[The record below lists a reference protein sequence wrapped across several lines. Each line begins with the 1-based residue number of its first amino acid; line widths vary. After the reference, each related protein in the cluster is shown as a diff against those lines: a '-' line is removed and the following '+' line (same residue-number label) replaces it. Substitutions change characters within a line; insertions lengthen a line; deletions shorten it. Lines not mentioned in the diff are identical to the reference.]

1 MLSDRLRNLRLDMKK
16 TQKDMADFLG
26 ITRQGYGNYENGKT
40 EPDQKTINAL
50 ADYFNTTIDYLYGR
64 SDNFQPDVTDQL
76 NHTSSNT
83 KQGEGNSEQRA
94 DSEANIGRAFLG
106 GSDKYSEE
114 ELDLARA
121 AAKAAVDAYRKAQR
135 KRDEQSF

>member
-1 MLSDRLRNLRLDMKK
+1 MLPDRLRNLRLDKKK

-26 ITRQGYGNYENGKT
+26 ITRQGYGNYESGKT

-50 ADYFNTTIDYLYGR
+50 ADYFNTSIDYLYGR
-64 SDNFQPDVTDQL
+64 SDNVQPDLTDQL
-76 NHTSSNT
+76 NHSSSKT
-83 KQGEGNSEQRA
+83 KHDEGHEQRA

-135 KRDEQSF
+135 KRDEQ